1 MASILDYI
9 ECPNC
14 KQEAMD
20 DFYYKT
26 GEEYVNCGSCGY
38 HYSATIKNR
47 EKRLDLLTESDWKIT
62 ELKKPYGSYR
72 IKSYDG
78 VGYLGGSLSNKK
90 EFIELKT
97 NCENDMDI
105 ETLTISRFVYGK
117 IKFETVIDNGP
128 KFDGAG
134 FSVEDRELNS

>member
-1 MASILDYI
+1 
-9 ECPNC
+9 
-14 KQEAMD
+14 
-20 DFYYKT
+20 
-26 GEEYVNCGSCGY
+26 
-38 HYSATIKNR
+38 
-47 EKRLDLLTESDWKIT
+47 
-62 ELKKPYGSYR
+62 LKKPYGSYR

-97 NCENDMDI
+97 SCENDMDI